1 MAYRIDK
8 FDNSIVIDG
17 FQDGIAD
24 SPHQG
29 ISNLQNVNIIAVPG
43 EASVGFA
50 TTKISAPTFAS
61 VSVTSVDA
69 TNDFI
74 IFTGANATEDYQAV
88 SFSAVGGGI
97 GGFVAG
103 TTIYWLG
110 KGSPFTGGTASLY
123 TDYAR
128 TNKVDITGSGTA
140 TFSTLNVDFSANQT
154 FIPHRFTQN
163 PINGN
168 EFMVDSI
175 GQVWSNKHTT
185 SGGNWTHTGNQVD
198 NTASGNGM
206 ACLVPFSGASSLNAY
221 IFVFRNG
228 QIDYAKDD
236 ATFAWQYG
244 WRPSLGTTG
253 NSGYLNTP
261 VGTTNS
267 HEAMVAPDNRLYYCD
282 ANYIGRFYQT
292 SPSTAFD
299 PTNTATY
306 TFDQTALLPATDK
319 AQCLAFLGTNML
331 IGGLFNVIYPWDRF
345 NTNFNYPILISE
357 SNIQKMVTVNTN
369 TFIFA
374 GNRGRVFYTNGSQAQ
389 LFKKVPDHLSNTVEP
404 YFQWGGATSSKNQLY
419 FSLKATDNSGNAITT
434 YGGIW
439 AIDLDSRAIRLSN
452 QLSYGTYAGYALTLF
467 ALTPIGSIGLGN
479 PSGLGI
485 LSGWNSGASTYGIDG
500 GSTAPYTTSVAL
512 VESDLIPIGT
522 FEKPRTFGKIEY
534 KLTRPMVSGE
544 SISLYTRTQFGT
556 SYVLLQNGTDST
568 VGNFSNIFD
577 TNFANAQW
585 LQIQAVLNST
595 ASSPSYVRLKELR
608 IKGLT

>member
-1 MAYRIDK
+1 MAYRVDK

-17 FQDGIAD
+17 FQNGIGD
-24 SPHQG
+24 SPHEG
-29 ISNLQNVNIIAVPG
+29 LANLQNVNIVAVPG

-50 TTKISAPTFAS
+50 TSKISGTAFLN

-69 TNDFI
+69 TSDFI
-74 IFTGANATEDYQAV
+74 TFTGANTVEDYQAV
-88 SFSAVGGGI
+88 SFSSVSGP

-103 TTIYWLG
+103 TAIYWL
-110 KGSPFTGGTASLY
+110 KKMTPFTGGTAQLY

-128 TNKVDITGSGTA
+128 TSLVDITGSGTA
-140 TFSTLNVDFSANQT
+140 TFSTLNVDFSSNT
-154 FIPHRFTQN
+154 TLIPNRFAQN
-163 PINGN
+163 PVNGN
-168 EFMVDSI
+168 EFMVDSL
-175 GQVWSNKHTT
+175 GQVFSNKHTT
-185 SGGNWTHTGNQVD
+185 NNGNWTHTGNQVD
-198 NTASGNGM
+198 NTSSGNGI
-206 ACLVPFSGASSLNAY
+206 ACLVPFSGASALNAY

-236 ATFAWQYG
+236 TTLAWQYG
-244 WRPSLGTTG
+244 WRPSTGTTG
-253 NSGYLNTP
+253 NTGYLNTP
-261 VGTTNS
+261 IGTSNS

-282 ANYIGRFYQT
+282 ANFIGRFYQT
-292 SPSTAFD
+292 APGTAFD
-299 PTNTATY
+299 PANTATY
-306 TFDQTALLPATDK
+306 TADNTALLPATDK
-319 AQCLAFLGTNML
+319 AQCITFLGTNL
-331 IGGLFNVIYPWDRF
+331 LVGGLFNVIYPWDRYS
-345 NTNFNYPILISE
+345 TNFNYPILISE

-374 GNRGRVFYTNGSQAQ
+374 GNRGRIFYTNGSQAQ
-389 LFKKVPDHLSNTVEP
+389 LYKKVPDHISNTVEP

-419 FSLKATDNSGNAITT
+419 FSLKATDNAGNAINN

-439 AIDLDSRAIRLSN
+439 AIDLDTRAIRLSN
-452 QLSYGTYAGYALTLF
+452 QLSYGTYAGFAPTLF

-485 LSGWNSGASTYGIDG
+485 LAGWNSGASTYGIDG
-500 GSTAPYTTSVAL
+500 GSTSPYTNSMAL
-512 VESDLIPIGT
+512 IESDLIPIGT

-534 KLTRPMVSGE
+534 KLTKPMVAGE
-544 SISLYTRTQFGT
+544 SISIYTRTQFGT
-556 SYVLLQNGTDST
+556 TYALVGTDST

-585 LQIQAVLNST
+585 LQLEAILNST